1 MPKALQRHENVQK
14 QNLIHKTQ
22 WVELDSTLAF
32 KSRPCFS
39 IQKWKY
45 VHIKLI
51 STQIMMK
58 QRYLYLK
65 DFLDN
70 RKLCACAHDA
80 DVDSYWTRFFF
91 YFSFLY
97 VPFLGYG
104 MIITLNTIQYGTDCL
119 LQIQTEALV
128 AVDNSLVSL
137 WSLLL
142 AANYLFLIDQKR
154 IPRYS
159 QPWAKSYLYFR
170 HVTCRRPKHKI
181 AAVVAS
187 VVIVCPTLWPARL
200 FPLLYVSEKY
210 ND

>member
-22 WVELDSTLAF
+22 WVELDSTQAF

-45 VHIKLI
+45 VHVKLI
-51 STQIMMK
+51 STQIMMI

-70 RKLCACAHDA
+70 RKLCACSWCRCRLLLNKIFF
-80 DVDSYWTRFFF
+80 SYQ
-91 YFSFLY
+91 FSLLSFSMEWLSH
-97 VPFLGYG
+97 
-104 MIITLNTIQYGTDCL
+104 LNTTQYGTDCL

-170 HVTCRRPKHKI
+170 HVTCRRPKHKM